1 MGMIETLR
9 SVIQFRRFELDR
21 VERRLARAAN
31 LDDLRRIA
39 KRRLPAGVFD
49 YIDGGAD
56 DERSLGRNTAAFADY
71 EFRPRVLRDISDVDP
86 STEVLGRRVPLPL
99 VLSPTGFA
107 RIADPQGELAVAR
120 SAARAQI
127 PYTLSTMGTRSIEE
141 VADASDSVRASGAA
155 ASGPNRRWFQVYV
168 WRDKGLVRELL
179 ERARAAQYEA
189 IVITVDTAVLG
200 RRERDVR
207 RGFTMPPKIGPETI
221 IDGLLHPGWTW
232 AFVNSDPIMFAN
244 VVGRSDED
252 GSSGVT
258 LADHVNSQYDPT
270 LSWDDISWF
279 REIWGGPVVLK
290 GIQTV
295 ADARIAADVGVEA
308 IALSN
313 HGGRQLEDAPAP
325 IELVAPVADAVGGE
339 VEIYCDGGVRRGSDI
354 VKAVALGATACM
366 AGRAHFYAL
375 GAAGER
381 GVDWMLDFLD
391 QGMRQTM
398 ALTGVNTVADMG
410 PEMLRRRGIDPI

>member
-1 MGMIETLR
+1 MIETLR
-9 SVIQFRRFELDR
+9 SVIQFRRFELDP

-39 KRRLPAGVFD
+39 ERRLPAGVFD

-120 SAARAQI
+120 AAARAQI

-141 VADASDSVRASGAA
+141 VADASDSVLASGET
-155 ASGPNRRWFQVYV
+155 ASWPNRRWFQVYV

-179 ERARAAQYEA
+179 ERASAAQYEA

-207 RGFTMPPKIGPETI
+207 RGFTMPPKIGLKTI

-232 AFVNSDPIMFAN
+232 AFVNADPIMFAN

-252 GSSGVT
+252 GSTGVT

-325 IELVAPVADAVGGE
+325 IELVAPVADAVGGQ

-398 ALTGVNTVADMG
+398 ALTGVNTVADMS
-410 PEMLRRRGIDPI
+410 PEMLRRRSDPI